1 MGVVGL
7 GRIGTHH
14 VKTLHGLDGVSVS
27 VTDADPQRYGLA
39 CRVAEAQIDLV
50 RVRHVR
56 RDLLDSVVGHPKDA
70 ARLRSASDRAGILS
84 KRTEPKI
91 EDPDYAQAPN
101 GTPARDQ

>member
-1 MGVVGL
+1 MWCRQQMAL
-7 GRIGTHH
+7 SASR
-14 VKTLHGLDGVSVS
+14 SVNNGS
-27 VTDADPQRYGLA
+27 VRTDADPQRYGLA